1 MASAAAQQAA
11 ADAMVEMT
19 ARVETQNDVMQQMQ
33 ELMTGI
39 KQRPNLLT
47 WHEIMQKNLEIEDQV
62 DIANL
67 LQDYFI
73 SFENECLT
81 NGITEN
87 VMKKQYLLSVGGTDF
102 IKNNQENADPVV
114 AEGGNEYTVL
124 KAKLELIYG
133 KPKMRLSRY
142 RFHRAMERKNEDF
155 MAFHYRLQGMT
166 TYCEFGD
173 DKDERILDQLLAGTR
188 DTAIRLKCFRD
199 DMTLQGILT
208 HARAVLSA
216 RRQADGMAQG
226 QRSSGGADSNHVVKK
241 IFNKAKGQPQKYQS
255 QNSMRSC
262 EYCGKSHMP
271 KSCPAFGKEC
281 RKCGRPN
288 HFQAVCKNP
297 DSKVNAG
304 GQSSR
309 GGYGGRGRGRGSSHD
324 KKSKYKRSRAIR
336 EGDEEDNVDAVTSF
350 ERHSSRYT
358 LDD

>member
-1 MASAAAQQAA
+1 
-11 ADAMVEMT
+11 MT
-19 ARVETQNDVMQQMQ
+19 SGRN
-33 ELMTGI
+33 
-39 KQRPNLLT
+39 KR
-47 WHEIMQKNLEIEDQV
+47 
-62 DIANL
+62 
-67 LQDYFI
+67 
-73 SFENECLT
+73 
-81 NGITEN
+81 
-87 VMKKQYLLSVGGTDF
+87 KKRR
-102 IKNNQENADPVV
+102 K
-114 AEGGNEYTVL
+114 
-124 KAKLELIYG
+124 KK
-133 KPKMRLSRY
+133 RLSQY

-226 QRSSGGADSNHVVKK
+226 QRSSGGADSNQVVKK
-241 IFNKAKGQPQKYQS
+241 IFNKAKEQPQRQPQEYQS
-255 QNSMRSC
+255 QNQTSC
-262 EYCGKSHMP
+262 QYCGTSHTP
-271 KSCPAFGKEC
+271 GSCRAFGKEC
-281 RKCGRPN
+281 RKCGKPN
-288 HFQAVCKNP
+288 HFQAVCKSS
-297 DSKVNAG
+297 DSKVNAE

-309 GGYGGRGRGRGSSHD
+309 GGSGGRGRGRGSNHD

-336 EGDEEDNVDAVTSF
+336 EGDDEENVDAVTSF